1 MAKLTPMK
9 NKPEIVIVRKRGVIV
24 IPKTIREALG
34 IVEGD
39 MLRVSVKDDKII
51 LSKESFWEKLFNT
64 AKGLYSPDEA
74 ELELDVGEPN

>member
-1 MAKLTPMK
+1 MK

>member
-1 MAKLTPMK
+1 MK
-9 NKPEIVIVRKRGVIV
+9 NRSDLVIVRKRGVIV
-24 IPKTIREALG
+24 IPKTIREELG
-34 IVEGD
+34 IEEGD
-39 MLRVSVKDDKII
+39 MLRVSVKEGKII

>member
-1 MAKLTPMK
+1 MK
-9 NKPEIVIVRKRGVIV
+9 NKSEFIIVRKRGVIV

-34 IVEGD
+34 IEEGD
-39 MLRVSVKDDKII
+39 MLRVSVKEGKII

-74 ELELDVGEPN
+74 ELELDIGEPN

>member
-1 MAKLTPMK
+1 MK
-9 NKPEIVIVRKRGVIV
+9 NRSDFVIVRKRGVIV
-24 IPKTIREALG
+24 IPKTIREELG
-34 IVEGD
+34 IEEGD
-39 MLRVSVKDDKII
+39 MLRVSIKEGKII